1 MKESNKKLLT
11 TLSLV
16 LGAIFIGVAVFYGTY
31 YFFINKSQ
39 SSYST
44 KVKTEVGNID
54 KVNEASYIFTKG
66 QTIDVNKIESSLSDS
81 IASLQASHSKLKS
94 LTVTNKF
101 SKNHNNLILGLENN
115 ILMYKQILSIV
126 KNPQNP
132 DLANSLLELQKNRDD
147 CMNYYALVSIKGIKI
162 TLPNESLEFL
172 NNTIAYTQK
181 QIRQNADAQIV
192 SSQNHDFLLSLNE
205 ISTKFSQIKKDYMNS
220 VINSRTSLTGY
231 DNLLNELNN
240 TESTLSEIKANLS
253 DLSIPKDAVP
263 VYEAFVKVL
272 EEYDTYVQNLKYS
285 IKTEKLTSISGLP
298 NNDSLD
304 KLYNAP
310 KEQIKVVE
318 STYRSF
324 IKLYNE
330 FEDKTV

>member
-11 TLSLV
+11 TLSFIF
-16 LGAIFIGVAVFYGTY
+16 GAIFIGVAVFYGTY

-44 KVKTEVGNID
+44 KVKTEIGSINKI
-54 KVNEASYIFTKG
+54 NESSYVFTKG

-81 IASLQASHSKLKS
+81 IASLQTSHSNLKN
-94 LTVTNKF
+94 LVVT
-101 SKNHNNLILGLENN
+101 SKYSKDHTNLILGLENN

-126 KNPQNP
+126 RNPKNP
-132 DLANSLLELQKNRDD
+132 DLANSLVNLQKNRDD
-147 CMNYYALVSIKGIKI
+147 CMNYYALVSIKDIEI

-172 NNTIAYTQK
+172 NNTVAYTQK
-181 QIRQNADAQIV
+181 QIRQNTDAQIV
-192 SSQNHDFLLSLNE
+192 SSQNHDFLLSFNE
-205 ISTKFSQIKKDYMNS
+205 ISTRFSQIKKDYMNS
-220 VINSRTSLTGY
+220 VINSRTSLKGF
-231 DNLLNELNN
+231 DNLLNELNT
-240 TESTLSEIKANLS
+240 TETALAKIKT
-253 DLSIPKDAVP
+253 DLSALAIPKDAVL
-263 VYEAFVKVL
+263 VYESFGKVL
-272 EEYDTYVQNLKYS
+272 DEYDTYIQNLKYS
-285 IKTEKLTSISGLP
+285 IKTEQLTSISGLP
-298 NNDSLD
+298 ANESLD

-324 IKLYNE
+324 AKLFNE